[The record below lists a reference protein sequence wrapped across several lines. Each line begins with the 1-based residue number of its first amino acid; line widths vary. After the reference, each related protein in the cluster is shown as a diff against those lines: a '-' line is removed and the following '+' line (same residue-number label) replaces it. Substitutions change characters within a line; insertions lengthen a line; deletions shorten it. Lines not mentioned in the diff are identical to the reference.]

1 MYTRHLLLDKDIIY
15 NNIENSNLTNSTKYA
30 LNIFKS
36 ITPEQFKEI
45 SKDTNLRD
53 TLIPLRWLAYS
64 MGFFSNN
71 YIEINNKQIDTD
83 LYINITP
90 RLYTKIGGASIMNFL
105 EQSLVKINRGIG
117 NINQESFNEKIEFQK
132 DFVKILKKKMVK

>member
-30 LNIFKS
+30 LNVFKS
-36 ITPEQFKEI
+36 ITLEQFKEI

-64 MGFFSNN
+64 MGFFSNY

>member
-30 LNIFKS
+30 LNVFKS
-36 ITPEQFKEI
+36 IIPEQFKKI

-71 YIEINNKQIDTD
+71 YIEINNKQIDSD